1 MYNNHPEEGG
11 AIAIVSLLLM
21 IGKFV
26 VQAYVFMYVWN
37 VINPHSLWGFLKFCI
52 AIAIV
57 MYLLESVLLFVI
69 GGIIA
74 LIGRDR

>member
-1 MYNNHPEEGG
+1 MRNGQEEGG
-11 AIAIVSLLLM
+11 AIAVLSLLLM

-26 VQAYVFMYVWN
+26 VQAYVFMYVWG

-52 AIAIV
+52 VVAIV
-57 MYLLESVLLFVI
+57 MYLLESALIFVI

-74 LIGRDR
+74 LFGRNG